1 MSTAKG
7 QIGNL
12 HEDIVTGSFFV
23 ISNFAAVPELLGKVG
38 LVENK
43 QKKTDYYCIFYN
55 WKFWMT

>member
-1 MSTAKG
+1 MSTTKG

-43 QKKTDYYCIFYN
+43 QKKN
-55 WKFWMT
+55 LLK

>member
-1 MSTAKG
+1 MSTTKG

-43 QKKTDYYCIFYN
+43 QKKN
-55 WKFWMT
+55 